1 MVGSVRYAVQ
11 AGDPSTPADEADV
24 AIAIVINDVRRRS
37 NLADYTGDVLVNHTL
52 RITDRFNGDGDNEP
66 GTMVESDFPIFPP
79 CNATADPAKG
89 ADCSLTT
96 TADSVVP
103 GAIKEGKRT
112 IWQLGKV
119 NVFDGG
125 ADGFPSTFPNDVFLT
140 QGIFVP

>member
-1 MVGSVRYAVQ
+1 
-11 AGDPSTPADEADV
+11 
-24 AIAIVINDVRRRS
+24 
-37 NLADYTGDVLVNHTL
+37 
-52 RITDRFNGDGDNEP
+52 
-66 GTMVESDFPIFPP
+66 MVEYDFPIFPP
-79 CNATADPAKG
+79 CHATADPAKG

-103 GAIKEGKRT
+103 GAIKEGKRA

-125 ADGFPSTFPNDVFLT
+125 ADGFPSSFPNDVFLT